1 MARYTGPKNRLA
13 RREGVDLGLKA
24 GVALKLQRRLN
35 IPPGMHGQR
44 GKRKVS
50 EFGMQLREKQ
60 KVKRIYGVMEK
71 QFANYMVQAAKQKG
85 ATGETLLIFLERRL
99 DNVLYR
105 LQLAQTRAQ
114 ARQFVVHGHVLV
126 NGKKVNI
133 PSYLTRTD
141 ETIGLSTKALSNPII
156 KMLLEE
162 KNPVLPKWLERKAAI
177 GHIIRTPERMDMETD
192 INEQLIVEFYSR

>member
-177 GHIIRTPERMDMETD
+177 GHIIRIPERMDMETD

>member
-35 IPPGMHGQR
+35 VPPGQHGQR
-44 GKRKVS
+44 GRRKVS
-50 EFGMQLREKQ
+50 EYGLQLREKQ
-60 KVKRIYGVMEK
+60 KVKRIYGVMER
-71 QFANYMVQAAKQKG
+71 QFVKYMLQAGKQKG
-85 ATGETLLIFLERRL
+85 ATGETLLISLERRL

-114 ARQFVVHGHVLV
+114 ARQFVAHGHILV
-126 NGKKVNI
+126 NGKKLNI
-133 PSYLTRTD
+133 PSYLVKAD
-141 ETIGLSTKALSNPII
+141 DIIGLSTKAMANPIM
-156 KMLLEE
+156 KTLLDE
-162 KNPVLPKWLERKAAI
+162 KNPVLPKWLERKAAV
-177 GHIIRTPERMDMETD
+177 GHVIRYPERMDIETD